1 MEISNQPSARE
12 RLIIFHGNAILTFH
26 CWRKNYISEK
36 VSHFI
41 HTFLPCVSVAQ
52 AFSQRPR
59 MATTP
64 QKFHSIFFLI
74 YYLELFLNEYWPRK
88 WNVLEMIFRKFIHCL
103 ITNYISTNCNNILIR
118 KRILRWSGRKVIRQS
133 EMRNGWVMIFFL
145 WRLMV
150 DCNEFGVAK
159 IVQCAWYAYLIGCT
173 LNVGKSEPFCCDF
186 H

>member
-1 MEISNQPSARE
+1 MEISNQPTARE

-103 ITNYISTNCNNILIR
+103 ITNYIRCSSYSLNTHLFCSQIHEFRKLSWTLSSIISAKLSQFKFLI
-118 KRILRWSGRKVIRQS
+118 IH
-133 EMRNGWVMIFFL
+133 
-145 WRLMV
+145 
-150 DCNEFGVAK
+150 
-159 IVQCAWYAYLIGCT
+159 
-173 LNVGKSEPFCCDF
+173 KSYRDY
-186 H
+186 